1 VCRYNL
7 FVSLTDPCPT
17 ADQLAAFYDG
27 TLPTDAHLRTAA
39 HLRRCPDCQATTA
52 AAGRSAPTQRA
63 FPEPRDPIESSI
75 VVTAPPAEPPT
86 VLETI
91 GPYRIQRLIGR
102 GGMGA
107 VYLAEHE
114 RLGKAV
120 AVKVLPRLAAVDPE
134 YMARF
139 EREVRAAGRLDH
151 PNVVRATDA
160 GDDRGVPYLVMELV
174 DGIDLTKLLRTHGK
188 LTVGDAAEIGR
199 QAADALAHAH
209 EKGIV
214 HRDVKPSNLM
224 LTDRGVVKLLDLG
237 LAVFVSVIGRA
248 DERITGATMLGTQDY
263 MAPEQWVHPADV
275 TDRADVYGLGCVLFQ
290 ALVGRSPFGG
300 PEFPAMADR
309 KHAHLFTPAP
319 AVAALR
325 PDCPPGMALLVAA
338 MLAKRPDQRPSAAE
352 VSRALAELSL
362 GARRL
367 PKLVEQTR
375 LAPGT
380 GFRDGGT
387 TALAVPPEPGS
398 DVTRERAQTNDTTA
412 PLPPLTD
419 NHKVPLPVPVT
430 PPQSQVLFI
439 VVLAL
444 VGVLLLGGLV
454 FIAGGFGR

>member
-1 VCRYNL
+1 MLDSVPLR
-7 FVSLTDPCPT
+7 DPCPS

-27 TLPTDAHLRTAA
+27 TLPTEAHLRTAA
-39 HLRRCPDCQATTA
+39 HLRRCSDCQATTA
-52 AAGRSAPTQRA
+52 AAGRSAPTRRA
-63 FPEPRDPIESSI
+63 FPEPRDPIESSVVI
-75 VVTAPPAEPPT
+75 VNPPVEPPP
-86 VLETI
+86 VLDTI

-120 AVKVLPRLAAVDPE
+120 ALKVLPRLAAVDPE

-174 DGIDLTKLLRTHGK
+174 DGIDLTKLLRTHGQ

-209 EKGIV
+209 GKGIV

-237 LAVFVSVIGRA
+237 LAVFVSVVGRA

-290 ALVGRSPFGG
+290 ALVGHSPFGG
-300 PEFPAMADR
+300 SEFPSMADR

-319 AVAALR
+319 AVAAHR

-338 MLAKRPDQRPSAAE
+338 MLSKRPEQRPSAAE

-362 GARRL
+362 GASRL
-367 PKLVEQTR
+367 PKLVEQSR
-375 LAPGT
+375 LAPGS
-380 GFRDGGT
+380 GFRDGDT
-387 TALAVPPEPGS
+387 TALAPPPEPAADATRIRVQPS
-398 DVTRERAQTNDTTA
+398 DNTD
-412 PLPPLTD
+412 PLPPLTVE
-419 NHKVPLPVPVT
+419 HSLPVP
-430 PPQSQVLFI
+430 PQSKVLFV
-439 VVLAL
+439 VVLAV
-444 VGVLLLGGLV
+444 VGLLLIGGLV
-454 FIAGGFGR
+454 FIAGGFSR